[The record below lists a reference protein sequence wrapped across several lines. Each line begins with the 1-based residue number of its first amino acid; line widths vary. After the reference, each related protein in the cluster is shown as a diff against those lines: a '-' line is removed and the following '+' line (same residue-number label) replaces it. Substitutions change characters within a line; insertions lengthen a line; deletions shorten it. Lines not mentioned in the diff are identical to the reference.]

1 MDWYPLWNSLRIAL
15 ISCAAVFFLGIF
27 AAYYIARLPRV
38 IKGVLDVLL
47 TLPMV
52 LPPTVVGYFLLL
64 LFGAK
69 RPLGI
74 FFMQHFGVKLVMNW
88 YSAIFA
94 SIVVAFPLMYRTA
107 RGAFESFDETLA
119 WSAQTLG
126 QSDTWIFWRVRMP
139 ACRQGILAGTVLA
152 FARALGEY
160 GATSMIAGYTPGKT
174 ATIATT
180 VYQLWR
186 TNDELGA
193 MRGCWGYRH
202 FGGGAAGGEPA
213 GEKTESGCPEMSLE
227 INIEKKLDGF
237 TLRAAFT
244 AGNTSTAL
252 LGASGCGKS
261 MTLRCIAGIVK
272 PDRGRIVLDGRVLFD
287 SDRHID
293 LPPQQR
299 GVGLLFQ
306 NYALFPNMTVEQNI
320 LCGLKTEKDPAAR
333 RAACAEML
341 RTMRL
346 EELAKRY
353 PAQLSGGQQ
362 QRAALA
368 RILVGKPRILMLDE
382 PFSALDSYLRE
393 EVEGEVGSLLA
404 NFAGTALLVTHN
416 RDEAYRLCKEM
427 IVLNEG
433 QVLRTGSTK
442 AVFADPQS
450 IAAARLTGCKNIL
463 PCTPLDSHTVRLD
476 GWNTTLRLAL
486 PVPAG
491 CTAVGIRAHDFTRCA
506 ADAPNAI
513 PVKAVSTSENPFDW
527 TLICTPPEGTA
538 QLWWKVSKKSLCSAA
553 PAAPQ
558 HLCAA
563 PESIMPLKD

>member
-1 MDWYPLWNSLRIAL
+1 
-15 ISCAAVFFLGIF
+15 
-27 AAYYIARLPRV
+27 
-38 IKGVLDVLL
+38 
-47 TLPMV
+47 
-52 LPPTVVGYFLLL
+52 
-64 LFGAK
+64 
-69 RPLGI
+69 
-74 FFMQHFGVKLVMNW
+74 
-88 YSAIFA
+88 
-94 SIVVAFPLMYRTA
+94 
-107 RGAFESFDETLA
+107 
-119 WSAQTLG
+119 
-126 QSDTWIFWRVRMP
+126 
-139 ACRQGILAGTVLA
+139 
-152 FARALGEY
+152 
-160 GATSMIAGYTPGKT
+160 
-174 ATIATT
+174 
-180 VYQLWR
+180 
-186 TNDELGA
+186 
-193 MRGCWGYRH
+193 
-202 FGGGAAGGEPA
+202 
-213 GEKTESGCPEMSLE
+213 MSLE
-227 INIEKKLDGF
+227 VNIEKKLDGF

-287 SDRHID
+287 SDLHID

-306 NYALFPNMTVEQNI
+306 NYALFPNMTVEQNV
-320 LCGLKTEKDPAAR
+320 LCGLKAEKAPAAR
-333 RAACAEML
+333 RVACAEML
-341 RTMRL
+341 RAMRL
-346 EELAKRY
+346 EPLAKRY

-368 RILVGKPRILMLDE
+368 RILVGKPSILMLDE

-416 RDEAYRLCKEM
+416 RDEAYRLCREM
-427 IVLNEG
+427 IVLNDG

-491 CTAVGIRAHDFTRCA
+491 CTAVGIRAHDFTPCA

-527 TLICTPPEGTA
+527 NLICTPPEGTA
-538 QLWWKVSKKSLCSAA
+538 QLWWKISKKSLSSAA

-558 HLCAA
+558 YLCAA
-563 PESIMPLKD
+563 PESIMPLKG